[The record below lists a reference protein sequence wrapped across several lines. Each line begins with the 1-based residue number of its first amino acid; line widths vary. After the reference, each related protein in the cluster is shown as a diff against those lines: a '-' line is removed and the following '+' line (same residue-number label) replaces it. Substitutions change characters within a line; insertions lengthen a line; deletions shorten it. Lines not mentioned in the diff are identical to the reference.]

1 MGIIEKISTLKKG
14 TANLI
19 TSSGWCIYFKRPEDK
34 NKTIKQIIETETFKK
49 IEFLNKDAFL
59 SPEEAALIKMSNETF
74 EQADTNRDSKL
85 NKTEFLKIW
94 ENLPR

>member
-1 MGIIEKISTLKKG
+1 M
-14 TANLI
+14 
-19 TSSGWCIYFKRPEDK
+19 CIRDR
-34 NKTIKQIIETETFKK
+34 
-49 IEFLNKDAFL
+49 
-59 SPEEAALIKMSNETF
+59 EEAALIKMSNETF

>member
-1 MGIIEKISTLKKG
+1 MIVVLFSLVNLTHARGYGSGGGEGENCRECTPGIEVIFFMIHD
-14 TANLI
+14 I
-19 TSSGWCIYFKRPEDK
+19 
-34 NKTIKQIIETETFKK
+34 
-49 IEFLNKDAFL
+49 NKDAFL